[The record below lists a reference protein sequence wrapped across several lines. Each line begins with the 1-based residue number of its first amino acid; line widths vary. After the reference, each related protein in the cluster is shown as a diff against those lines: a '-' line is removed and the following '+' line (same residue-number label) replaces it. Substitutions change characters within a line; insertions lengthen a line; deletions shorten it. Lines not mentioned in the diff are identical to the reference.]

1 MSSLRNSVKLSKCTE
16 VLIKNSLLYV
26 VCTCVIEETETL
38 PPKIV
43 VEVVAVEAKH
53 GKLIMKRQPAFT
65 FIPVI
70 VQNFLYI
77 YVYIFFPPDQR
88 HVTVCLLPVVN

>member
-16 VLIKNSLLYV
+16 VLIKNSL
-26 VCTCVIEETETL
+26 IEETETL

-53 GKLIMKRQPAFT
+53 GKLIIKRQPAFT

-70 VQNFLYI
+70 VQNFL
-77 YVYIFFPPDQR
+77 
-88 HVTVCLLPVVN
+88 